1 LTVYYDISGLAFRH
15 GPCEVLD
22 SVDLRLSAAE
32 LVALAG
38 PNGSGKST
46 LLNVMAGL
54 WLNYGGHCRLQDREV
69 CYWPRSQIARVVAH
83 VPQQFSVSFPFTAE
97 EVVLTGRAPH
107 GRGAFESAAD
117 LRAVKRAMV
126 VTDTLQFRHRR
137 FGTLS
142 GGERQRVILA
152 AALAQEPR
160 VLLLDEPAAFLDLE
174 HQVALWKLLGQF
186 REQGLAVLVITHDL
200 NLASAFSDRI
210 VLLHRGRIVVDAPP
224 AQALT
229 PTWLSEVF
237 HVPVT
242 IGTAP
247 GERPWL
253 RYGI

>member
-1 LTVYYDISGLAFRH
+1 
-15 GPCEVLD
+15 VLEGV
-22 SVDLRLSAAE
+22 SLRLSSAE

-54 WLNYGGHCRLQDREV
+54 WTPCAGCCRLEGREV
-69 CYWPRSQIARVVAH
+69 RDWPRSQIARLVSH
-83 VPQQFSVSFPFTAE
+83 VPQQFSVPFPFTAE

-117 LRAVKRAMV
+117 LQAVERAMI

-137 FGTLS
+137 LGQLS

-160 VLLLDEPAAFLDLE
+160 VLLLDEPTAFLDLE
-174 HQVALWKLLGQF
+174 HQVALWKLLSRL
-186 REQGLAVLVITHDL
+186 REEGLAVLVITHDL

-210 VLLHRGRIVVDAPP
+210 VLLHRGRAVADAPP

-229 PTWLSEVF
+229 PARLGEVF
-237 HVPVT
+237 RVPVT
-242 IGTAP
+242 VAAAA